1 MLSSKRPCKKEAV
14 VSLLQEA
21 AASVNQAKELGKEL
35 LAMAAKTG
43 SKSSQLKQS
52 ARAQWHP

>member
-1 MLSSKRPCKKEAV
+1 MLSSKRPCKKV

-43 SKSSQLKQS
+43 SKCSKKTK
-52 ARAQWHP
+52 